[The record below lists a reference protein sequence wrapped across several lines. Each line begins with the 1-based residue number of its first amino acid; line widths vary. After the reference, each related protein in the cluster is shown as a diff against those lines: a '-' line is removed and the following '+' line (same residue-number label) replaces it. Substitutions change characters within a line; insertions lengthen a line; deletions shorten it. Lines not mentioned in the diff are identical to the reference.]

1 MPATGDALRSA
12 TSIDNVGTEIALP
25 RGMEHHPTRRGS
37 RLCRLAF
44 MALCVWALAPA
55 ALSALPVDAAP
66 INFEALQAF
75 ARTSGAL
82 SIAADGQEVLVGDD
96 RGALSSVQGRL
107 PERLARG
114 AAVRDMAFDAAGRL
128 WLATDDGLLLRSGRV
143 IENRGPGPGAARSTR
158 RLLVVNDVVFVAS
171 AQGVY
176 LVQDGAA
183 RALPG
188 RVGRALRGEVDA
200 LAWLPEAEGGLLAAL
215 ADGDLYE
222 VRIEADMQ
230 ALNTQRVPGDSRFG
244 DFVDIAALDGRL
256 WLLGE
261 RGVALRTSEGFRPGP
276 LGLPPGVSV
285 KRLAL
290 HGERLWVA
298 SDQGLLVAE
307 LGGARFERAPGAIGR
322 SEIGALAALAGRL
335 YVAAER
341 GAFVLGGEEARA
353 REAAGLR
360 PGVDVLRAPSIA
372 ALHAAVIRAQGLGQK
387 HLGHWRHRVRSSGR
401 RPEVDFSVGYGG
413 DRSRDDAWDQSFITG
428 DYRNTHDR
436 DRSRGRDFELDLTLS
451 WDLGAA
457 RAHPEEVD
465 VAREV
470 REWIELRDEILDEVD
485 QLYFER
491 LRVLHERAGLAAD
504 DPKAALLGIR
514 ARELSA
520 GLDAWTLGWWSRN
533 APDDARLTR
542 GAARR

>member
-1 MPATGDALRSA
+1 
-12 TSIDNVGTEIALP
+12 
-25 RGMEHHPTRRGS
+25 MENILTRRGP
-37 RLCRLAF
+37 RLCRLALLASCLL
-44 MALCVWALAPA
+44 ALSPA
-55 ALSALPVDAAP
+55 ALLGLPVDADP
-66 INFEALQAF
+66 INFEALPAF

-82 SIAADGQEVLVGDD
+82 SIATDGREVLVGDD
-96 RGALSSVQGRL
+96 RGALSSIQGRV
-107 PERLARG
+107 PQRLARG

-143 IENRGPGPGAARSTR
+143 IENRGPGPGAARTTR
-158 RLLVVNDVVFVAS
+158 RLLMLGDVVFVAG
-171 AQGVY
+171 AEGVHH
-176 LVQDGAA
+176 VRDGVA
-183 RALPG
+183 RALSG

-200 LAWLPEAEGGLLAAL
+200 LAWLPGAEGGLLAAL

-222 VRIEADMQ
+222 VRLSSELQ
-230 ALNTQRVPGDSRFG
+230 ALHTQRVPGDSRFG
-244 DFVDIAALDGRL
+244 DFVDLAALDGRL

-261 RGVALRTSEGFRPGP
+261 RGVALRTGEGFRPGP
-276 LGLPPGVSV
+276 TGLPPGASV
-285 KRLAL
+285 QRLLL
-290 HGERLWVA
+290 HGERVWVA

-307 LGGARFERAPGAIGR
+307 LGDARFERTPGALGR
-322 SEIGALAALAGRL
+322 SDIGALVVAQGRL

-341 GAFVLGGEEARA
+341 GAFVLGGAVRTPAPGAGAR
-353 REAAGLR
+353 GDL
-360 PGVDVLRAPSIA
+360 LRAPSIA
-372 ALHAAVIRAQGLGQK
+372 ALHAAVIRAQGLEQK
-387 HLGHWRHRVRSSGR
+387 HLHHWRRRVRSVGR
-401 RPEVDFSVGYGG
+401 WPELGFSAGYGG
-413 DRSRDDAWDQSFITG
+413 DRGSEDAWDHSFITG

-436 DRSRGRDFELDLTLS
+436 DRSRGRDFDLDLTLS
-451 WDLGAA
+451 WDLGTA

-491 LRVLHERAGLAAD
+491 LRVLHERAGLEAD
-504 DPKAALLGIR
+504 DPRAALLAIR

-533 APDDARLTR
+533 TADDARLMH

>member
-1 MPATGDALRSA
+1 MENHL
-12 TSIDNVGTEIALP
+12 VQ
-25 RGMEHHPTRRGS
+25 RGP

-44 MALCVWALAPA
+44 LAWCLVACSPA
-55 ALSALPVDAAP
+55 ALSALPVDARP
-66 INFEALQAF
+66 IEFEALQAF

-82 SIAADGQEVLVGDD
+82 SIAVEGSEVLVGDD
-96 RGALSSVQGRL
+96 RGALSSVQGRV
-107 PERLARG
+107 PGRLARG

-128 WLATDDGLLLRSGRV
+128 WLATDDGLLLRSGRA
-143 IENRGPGPGAARSTR
+143 IENRGPGPGAARTTR
-158 RLLVVNDVVFVAS
+158 RLLVADAVVFVAG
-171 AQGVY
+171 AQGVH
-176 LVQDGAA
+176 LVRDGMA
-183 RALPG
+183 RALSG

-200 LAWLPEAEGGLLAAL
+200 LAWLPGVEGGLLAAL

-222 VRIEADMQ
+222 VRLSSDLQ
-230 ALNTQRVPGDSRFG
+230 ALHTQRVPGDSRFG
-244 DFVDIAALDGRL
+244 DFVDLSALDGRL

-290 HGERLWVA
+290 YGERVWVA

-307 LGGARFERAPGAIGR
+307 LGAARFERAPGALGR
-322 SEIGALAALAGRL
+322 SEIGALVAAMGRL

-341 GAFVLGGEEARA
+341 GAFVLGDEEARA
-353 REAAGLR
+353 PAAAR
-360 PGVDVLRAPSIA
+360 YERDVLRAPSIA

-387 HLGHWRHRVRSSGR
+387 HLGHWRRRVRSAGR
-401 RPEVDFSVGYGG
+401 WPELDFSAGYGG
-413 DRSRDDAWDQSFITG
+413 DRGREDAWDQSFITG

-436 DRSRGRDFELDLTLS
+436 DRSRGRDFDLDLTLS

-491 LRVLHERAGLAAD
+491 LRVLHERAGLEAN
-504 DPKAALLGIR
+504 DPKAALLEIR

-533 APDDARLTR
+533 AAEGAFRTH